1 MLFKAKSLLTIDQLN
16 DFEIEHDNGYVVGW
30 LVGKA
35 IVEVGATFEEENIL
49 GWWTNVDMSTLTPA
63 NDVDMSVGVV
73 EEVLR
78 NVVSLDP
85 IVAEN
90 DGFEPSIDEL
100 SLLNNIVEQEPIV
113 AVDNDEPEPSI
124 DELSSLND
132 IVVEEPIV
140 AVDKA
145 EFLGMDMS
153 TTPDRTVVS
162 TMPYLVKEGL
172 VTLGSGSKK
181 SFITVEP
188 TVIATSKEAL
198 EAFEKYK
205 NVDTIPMGT
214 KLMHVQP
221 HVEILTFIQEKAR
234 LALEGDNVDE
244 AIYGLE
250 DILQLVDEK
259 LKGVE

>member
-1 MLFKAKSLLTIDQLN
+1 MLYKAKSLLTIDQLN

-35 IVEVGATFEEENIL
+35 IVEVGTRFEDESIL
-49 GWWTNVDMSTLTPA
+49 GWWTNVDMSTLTRVS
-63 NDVDMSVGVV
+63 DVNMSVGGV

-100 SLLNNIVEQEPIV
+100 SILNDIVAQEPIF
-113 AVDNDEPEPSI
+113 AVENDGFEPSI

-132 IVVEEPIV
+132 IVAQEPIV

-162 TMPYLVKEGL
+162 TMPYLVKEGS

-198 EAFEKYK
+198 EAFEKYQT
-205 NVDTIPMGT
+205 VDMVPMGT
-214 KLMHVQP
+214 KLMHVSAYKE
-221 HVEILTFIQEKAR
+221 VLELIKEKAR

-259 LKGVE
+259 LKGIE